1 MIQKPA
7 TPHQEAMDSPEL
19 ALPRTASIDSTLSAR
34 ERDARITAI
43 VRSEHDFIWRL
54 LRRLGVPAANVDDAT
69 QLVFVVAAR
78 RIADI
83 VPGSERSFL
92 FGAALRIAS
101 DQRRA
106 AQTRQ
111 QTFSRIV
118 DEADPLPDPEALA
131 ARREQRRVLD
141 EILDTLPMDL
151 RSVLVLFEFE
161 QMSKAEVS
169 ALLEI
174 PVGTAV
180 SRLRRAREEFKA
192 AAKRRLYREGSAR
205 GKP

>member
-1 MIQKPA
+1 
-7 TPHQEAMDSPEL
+7 MDPPEFAL
-19 ALPRTASIDSTLSAR
+19 ARSASLENRLSAR

-43 VRSEHDFIWRL
+43 VRREHDFIWRL
-54 LRRLGVPAANVDDAT
+54 LRRLGVPEANVDDAT

-78 RIADI
+78 RITDI
-83 VPGSERSFL
+83 VQGSERSFL
-92 FGAALRIAS
+92 FGAALRVAS

-106 AQTRQ
+106 TQTRQ
-111 QTFSRIV
+111 HVFARVV

-169 ALLEI
+169 ALLAI

-192 AAKRRLYREGSAR
+192 AAKRRLLREGSTR